1 MSEEKSS
8 ITAEGL
14 AAQPDWGYLLRE
26 FYDLYRYLPAGGS
39 DRIRSHQRLAREAIN
54 RVIKSDAPVALQPRA
69 DKPVTAHLRRAIDR
83 GLDDRMR
90 SVLRAVDAVAPRLSW
105 QYGYEKVPRGLAS
118 KYAYAELAGPSGPV
132 QTTEVILGLVLFA
145 PGCTYPAHA
154 HKGITESYVCLS
166 GSVSENHQGVY
177 VPGSMIFNPPEH
189 LHRITVSS
197 RDPALLAYCW
207 LGKRADLEHQKM
219 VFTRG
224 PRAV

>member
-1 MSEEKSS
+1 MIESQVPQPVRLTS
-8 ITAEGL
+8 
-14 AAQPDWGYLLRE
+14 QPDWGYILRE

-39 DRIRSHQRLAREAIN
+39 DRIRSHQRRAREAIN
-54 RVIKSDAPVALQPRA
+54 RVIRENGPVALQPRA
-69 DKPVTAHLRRAIDR
+69 DKPVTAHLRRAIDL

-90 SVLRAVDAVAPRLSW
+90 SILRAVDAVSDRLSW

-118 KYAYAELAGPSGPV
+118 KYAYAEIAGPSGPV
-132 QTTEVILGLVLFA
+132 HTAEVILGLVLFA
-145 PGCTYPAHA
+145 PDCTYPAHA
-154 HKGITESYVCLS
+154 HRGITESYVCLS

-189 LHRITVSS
+189 LHRITVSA

-207 LGKRADLEHQKM
+207 LGDKEDLINQKM

-224 PRAV
+224 PRPV